1 MEPLAEPLLLYPQ
14 RDTLLAQAGASAAEV
29 DAGRAA
35 PFDLLRRLGTLGLLE
50 LGRIGS
56 LLPMCAVVY
65 DLASECVASAF
76 SLWGHRMAV
85 VYHDAA
91 GTELPV
97 GVLSAERA
105 AVSVMAPAFKSAA
118 GLGEIPVLARRV
130 EGGLVINGKV
140 PWASNI
146 YADAVLVLPVAE
158 MGGKALIVRTTAAAE
173 GFSARQLS
181 DLLALNATRSAA
193 LQFTDVFIPTADI
206 MTDDLPVFL
215 TAVRGPFLLLQ
226 VAFCL
231 GLAAAALN
239 SAVAGLGGV
248 NKVFRTDAQEVSSE
262 HRRLHRQLVA
272 MAEDSTG
279 QAKLALLKLRLD
291 AAALAGAA
299 TRLEANVVGGR
310 GYQSRSPTARRLRE
324 AAFLPV
330 QSPTEGH
337 LRWEIQH
344 SQ

>member
-50 LGRIGS
+50 LGRSGS

-118 GLGEIPVLARRV
+118 G
-130 EGGLVINGKV
+130 
-140 PWASNI
+140 
-146 YADAVLVLPVAE
+146 
-158 MGGKALIVRTTAAAE
+158 
-173 GFSARQLS
+173 LS

-262 HRRLHRQLVA
+262 YRRLRRQLVA

-291 AAALAGAA
+291 AALLAGAA

-330 QSPTEGH
+330 QAPTEGH